1 MGIIQTIKRWW
12 DSLWQ
17 KEAQDRFGVETIE
30 SDVMKAALND
40 WVNIYQGK
48 PDWTLPDDKGN
59 IDIESF
65 NFAKKLCNETARL
78 TTLALGITVEGSAR
92 AEWINGFM
100 ESYISRM
107 KNEEC
112 EKACAFGY
120 IILKPNGEG
129 IDYVMPWDFC
139 PTHQTDGKIDGGIF
153 FDHYHKPGDKWHY
166 TRLEWQRFEDVS
178 ADVRIFRITN
188 KTYRA
193 TGSNGIGQECNIKE
207 TVWANLQ
214 EDAAYENIE
223 QPLFSIFKMPL
234 SNNIDMSSPLGVSI
248 FSNAQKELKSLDIAW
263 TRLEDEIFD
272 SQKQIFLGD
281 ALIDDPNMAHMRNY
295 ATNGV
300 VDKIGRKM
308 PRYVRLIPGG
318 NSGEEY
324 REVNPALQAADRLSG
339 IDHFLNLVGVKCGYS
354 TGQFVLNG
362 RSGQMT
368 ATQVEADDRETI
380 QLITQIRDSLKV
392 ATDGLIYALD
402 KWADIYNLAP
412 IGVYE
417 VAYDFDDIT
426 VNKEEDKLF
435 ELQLANQGYMSK
447 ARYLVRHLG
456 MTEDEAAAM
465 VAEASLES
473 MGSEQGGLFG
483 DEFYNSQKE
492 QSQEKESESRSS
504 GLNGAQTQSLISI
517 IQQLSAGTITEG
529 QAINLIA
536 TAIGISKEEARKILA
551 GET

>member
-1 MGIIQTIKRWW
+1 M
-12 DSLWQ
+12 WQ
-17 KEAQDRFGVETIE
+17 KEAQDKFGVETIE
-30 SDVMKAALND
+30 SDIMKSALND

-48 PDWTLPDDKGN
+48 PDWTLPDDRGN

-78 TTLALGITVEGSAR
+78 TTLALGITIEGSVR
-92 AEWINGFM
+92 ADWINGFM

-129 IDYVMPWDFC
+129 IDYVMPWDFR
-139 PTHQTDGKIDGGIF
+139 PTHATDGKIDGGIF
-153 FDHYHKPGDKWHY
+153 FDHYHEPGDKWYY

-178 ADVRIFRITN
+178 EDVRIFRITN

-193 TGSNGIGQECNIKE
+193 TGANGIGQECNIKE

-214 EDAAYENIE
+214 EDVAYENIE

-272 SQKQIFLGD
+272 SQKITFLGD
-281 ALIDDPNMAHMRNY
+281 MLIDEPGRPVRSRFAPGG
-295 ATNGV
+295 A
-300 VDKIGRKM
+300 VDKTGKAL
-308 PRYVRLIPGG
+308 PRWARILPGSNTG
-318 NSGEEY
+318 DEY
-324 REVNPALQAADRLSG
+324 HEVNPALQTADRLSG

-362 RSGQMT
+362 RTGHVT

-380 QLITQIRDSLKV
+380 QYIKQIRDSFQT

-402 KWADIYNLAP
+402 KYADIYSLAP
-412 IGVYE
+412 VGVYE
-417 VAYDFDDIT
+417 VNYDFGDIT
-426 VNKEEDKLF
+426 YNWEEDRARHWQYVTLGKYPLWLYYVKF
-435 ELQLANQGYMSK
+435 EGMS
-447 ARYLVRHLG
+447 
-456 MTEDEAAAM
+456 EDEAKA
-465 VAEASLES
+465 VSEEAK
-473 MGSEQGGLFG
+473 SENEPKDGGLFG
-483 DEFYNSQKE
+483 
-492 QSQEKESESRSS
+492 
-504 GLNGAQTQSLISI
+504 
-517 IQQLSAGTITEG
+517 
-529 QAINLIA
+529 
-536 TAIGISKEEARKILA
+536 EE
-551 GET
+551 

>member
-1 MGIIQTIKRWW
+1 M
-12 DSLWQ
+12 WQ
-17 KEAQDRFGVETIE
+17 KEAQDKFNVETIE

-59 IDIESF
+59 VDIESF

-92 AEWINGFM
+92 ADWINGFM
-100 ESYISRM
+100 ESYIARM

-129 IDYVMPWDFC
+129 IDYVMPWYFC
-139 PTHQTDGKIDGGIF
+139 PTHATDGKVDGGIF
-153 FDHYHKPGDKWHY
+153 FDHYHDPGDKWYY

-178 ADVRIFRITN
+178 EDVRIFRITN
-188 KTYRA
+188 KTYKA
-193 TGSNGIGQECNIKE
+193 TGAKGIGQECDIKE

-214 EDAAYENIE
+214 EDVAYENIE

-272 SQKQIFLGD
+272 SQKITFLGD
-281 ALIDDPNMAHMRNY
+281 MLIDEPGKPVRSRFDPGGA
-295 ATNGV
+295 
-300 VDKIGRKM
+300 VDKTGKSL
-308 PRYVRLIPGG
+308 PRHVRILPGTSEG
-318 NSGEEY
+318 DEY
-324 REVNPALQAADRLSG
+324 HEVNPALQTTDRLSG

-362 RSGQMT
+362 RT
-368 ATQVEADDRETI
+368 AQLTAAQVESDDRETI
-380 QLITQIRDSLKV
+380 QLISQIRASLQV

-402 KWADIYNLAP
+402 KYADIYNLSP
-412 IGVYE
+412 VGEYE
-417 VAYDFDDIT
+417 VSYQFQDIT
-426 VNKEEDKLF
+426 MNFDEDRL
-435 ELQLANQGYMSK
+435 
-447 ARYLVRHLG
+447 RHWQYVQSGKYPLWRFFMEYEG
-456 MTEDEAAAM
+456 MTELEAKKLAQ
-465 VAEASLES
+465 EARSES
-473 MGSEQGGLFG
+473 QSEQGLFG
-483 DEFYNSQKE
+483 
-492 QSQEKESESRSS
+492 
-504 GLNGAQTQSLISI
+504 
-517 IQQLSAGTITEG
+517 
-529 QAINLIA
+529 
-536 TAIGISKEEARKILA
+536 EE
-551 GET
+551 

>member
-17 KEAQDRFGVETIE
+17 KEAQDKFGVDTIE

-92 AEWINGFM
+92 ADWINSFM
-100 ESYISRM
+100 ESYIARM

-120 IILKPNGEG
+120 IILKPNGKG
-129 IDYVMPWDFC
+129 IDYVMPWDCC
-139 PTHQTDGKIDGGIF
+139 PTHATDGKIDGGIF
-153 FDHYHKPGDKWHY
+153 FDHYHEPGDKWYY

-178 ADVRIFRITN
+178 EDVRIFRITN
-188 KTYRA
+188 KTYKA
-193 TGSNGIGQECNIKE
+193 TGEKGIGQECNIKE

-214 EDAAYENIE
+214 EDVAYENIE

-272 SQKQIFLGD
+272 SQKITFLGD
-281 ALIDDPNMAHMRNY
+281 MLIDEPGRPVRSRFAPGG
-295 ATNGV
+295 A
-300 VDKIGRKM
+300 VDKTGKAL
-308 PRYVRLIPGG
+308 PRHVRILPGSTTG
-318 NSGEEY
+318 DEY
-324 REVNPALQAADRLSG
+324 HEVNPALQTSDRLSG

-362 RSGQMT
+362 RTGHVT

-380 QLITQIRDSLKV
+380 QYIKQIRDSFRV

-402 KWADIYNLAP
+402 KYADIYSLAP
-412 IGVYE
+412 VGVYE
-417 VAYDFDDIT
+417 VNYDFGDIT
-426 VNKEEDKLF
+426 YNWEEDRARHWQYVTMGKYPLWMYYVKF
-435 ELQLANQGYMSK
+435 EGMSEEEAK
-447 ARYLVRHLG
+447 AV
-456 MTEDEAAAM
+456 A
-465 VAEASLES
+465 AEAKTEN
-473 MGSEQGGLFG
+473 EPQEGLFG
-483 DEFYNSQKE
+483 
-492 QSQEKESESRSS
+492 
-504 GLNGAQTQSLISI
+504 
-517 IQQLSAGTITEG
+517 
-529 QAINLIA
+529 
-536 TAIGISKEEARKILA
+536 EE
-551 GET
+551 

>member
-48 PDWTLPDDKGN
+48 PDWTLPDDKWN

-92 AEWINGFM
+92 ADWINGFM
-100 ESYISRM
+100 ESYITRM

-139 PTHQTDGKIDGGIF
+139 PTHATDGKVDGGIF
-153 FDHYHKPGDKWHY
+153 FDHYHEPGDKWYY

-178 ADVRIFRITN
+178 EDVRIFRITN
-188 KTYRA
+188 KTYKA
-193 TGSNGIGQECNIKE
+193 TGANGIGQECNIKE

-234 SNNIDMSSPLGVSI
+234 SNNIDMSSPLGVYI
-248 FSNAQKELKSLDIAW
+248 ISNAQNELKSLDISW

-272 SQKQIFLGD
+272 SQKKVFAGD
-281 ALIDDPNMAHMRNY
+281 MLIDEPGKPVRSRYTA
-295 ATNGV
+295 NGV
-300 VDKIGRKM
+300 VDKAGKPL
-308 PRYVRLIPGG
+308 PRYLHILPGSTTG
-318 NSGEEY
+318 DEY
-324 REVNPALQAADRLSG
+324 HEVNPALQTSDRLSG

-362 RSGQMT
+362 RTGHVT

-380 QLITQIRDSLKV
+380 QLITQIRASLQV
-392 ATDGLIYALD
+392 ATDGLIYALG

-412 IGVYE
+412 VGVYE
-417 VAYDFDDIT
+417 VVYKFDDIT

-447 ARYLVRHLG
+447 ARYLVRNLK
-456 MTEDEAAAM
+456 MTENDAEKMVQEA
-465 VAEASLES
+465 
-473 MGSEQGGLFG
+473 
-483 DEFYNSQKE
+483 
-492 QSQEKESESRSS
+492 
-504 GLNGAQTQSLISI
+504 I
-517 IQQLSAGTITEG
+517 
-529 QAINLIA
+529 
-536 TAIGISKEEARKILA
+536 EEAKKREPDEENRLF
-551 GET
+551 

>member
-17 KEAQDRFGVETIE
+17 KEAQDKFGVETIE

-92 AEWINGFM
+92 ADWINSFM
-100 ESYISRM
+100 ESYIARM

-120 IILKPNGEG
+120 IILKPNGDG

-139 PTHQTDGKIDGGIF
+139 PTHATDGKVDGGIF
-153 FDHYHKPGDKWHY
+153 FDHYHEPGDKWYY

-178 ADVRIFRITN
+178 EDVRIFRITN
-188 KTYRA
+188 KTYKA
-193 TGSNGIGQECNIKE
+193 TGANGIGQECSMKE

-214 EDAAYENIE
+214 EDAAYQNIE

-272 SQKQIFLGD
+272 SQKITFLGD
-281 ALIDDPNMAHMRNY
+281 MLIDEPGRPVRSRFAPGG
-295 ATNGV
+295 A
-300 VDKIGRKM
+300 VDKTGKAL
-308 PRYVRLIPGG
+308 PRWARILPGSNTG
-318 NSGEEY
+318 DEY
-324 REVNPALQAADRLSG
+324 HEVNPALQTADRLSG

-362 RSGQMT
+362 RSGVVT
-368 ATQVEADDRETI
+368 ATQVESDDRETI
-380 QLITQIRDSLKV
+380 QYIKQIRDSLQM

-412 IGVYE
+412 VGEYE
-417 VAYDFDDIT
+417 VNYSFQDLVYNF
-426 VNKEEDKLF
+426 EEDKIRHWQYVQAGKYPLWMYYMNF
-435 ELQLANQGYMSK
+435 EGMGEEEAK
-447 ARYLVRHLG
+447 AV
-456 MTEDEAAAM
+456 A
-465 VAEASLES
+465 AEAK
-473 MGSEQGGLFG
+473 SENEPKDGVFG
-483 DEFYNSQKE
+483 
-492 QSQEKESESRSS
+492 
-504 GLNGAQTQSLISI
+504 
-517 IQQLSAGTITEG
+517 
-529 QAINLIA
+529 
-536 TAIGISKEEARKILA
+536 EE
-551 GET
+551 

>member
-12 DSLWQ
+12 DSLWK
-17 KEAQDRFGVETIE
+17 KEAQDKFGVETIE

-48 PDWTLPDDKGN
+48 PDWTLPDDSGN
-59 IDIESF
+59 VDIESF

-92 AEWINGFM
+92 ADWINSFM

-139 PTHQTDGKIDGGIF
+139 PTHATDGKIDGGIF
-153 FDHYHKPGDKWHY
+153 FDHYHEPGDKWY
-166 TRLEWQRFEDVS
+166 YKRLEYHRFEDWRVPQNN
-178 ADVRIFRITN
+178 DVRLYRITN
-188 KTYRA
+188 KTYKS
-193 TGSNGIGQECNIKE
+193 TGANGIGQECNIKE

-223 QPLFSIFKMPL
+223 KPLFSIFKMPL

-272 SQKQIFLGD
+272 SQKITFLGD
-281 ALIDDPNMAHMRNY
+281 MLIDEPGRPVRSRFAPGG
-295 ATNGV
+295 A
-300 VDKIGRKM
+300 VDKTGKAL
-308 PRYVRLIPGG
+308 PRWARILPGSNTG
-318 NSGEEY
+318 DEY
-324 REVNPALQAADRLSG
+324 HEVNPALQTADRLSG

-362 RSGQMT
+362 RTGHVT

-380 QLITQIRDSLKV
+380 QYIKQIRDSFQT

-402 KWADIYNLAP
+402 KYADIYNLAP
-412 IGVYE
+412 VGVYE
-417 VAYDFDDIT
+417 VNYDFGDIT
-426 VNKEEDKLF
+426 YNWEEDRARHWGYVMQGKYPLWLYYTKFEGMSEEEAKL
-435 ELQLANQGYMSK
+435 L
-447 ARYLVRHLG
+447 
-456 MTEDEAAAM
+456 
-465 VAEASLES
+465 VAEAKTEN
-473 MGSEQGGLFG
+473 EPKEGLFG
-483 DEFYNSQKE
+483 
-492 QSQEKESESRSS
+492 
-504 GLNGAQTQSLISI
+504 
-517 IQQLSAGTITEG
+517 
-529 QAINLIA
+529 
-536 TAIGISKEEARKILA
+536 EE
-551 GET
+551 

>member
-17 KEAQDRFGVETIE
+17 KEAQDKFGVETIE

-92 AEWINGFM
+92 ADWINSFM
-100 ESYISRM
+100 ESYIARM

-120 IILKPNGEG
+120 IILKPNGDG
-129 IDYVMPWDFC
+129 IDYVMPWDFK
-139 PTHQTDGKIDGGIF
+139 PTHATDGKIDGGIF
-153 FDHYHKPGDKWHY
+153 HDMHHEPDSKWYY
-166 TRLEWQRFEDVS
+166 TRLEYHRFEIVS
-178 ADVRIFRITN
+178 GDIRIYRITN
-188 KTYRA
+188 KTYKA
-193 TGSNGIGQECNIKE
+193 TGANGIGQECNIKE

-272 SQKQIFLGD
+272 SQKITFLGD
-281 ALIDDPNMAHMRNY
+281 MLIDEPGRPVRSRFAPGG
-295 ATNGV
+295 A
-300 VDKIGRKM
+300 VDKTGKAL
-308 PRYVRLIPGG
+308 PRWARILPGSNTG
-318 NSGEEY
+318 DEY
-324 REVNPALQAADRLSG
+324 HEVNPALQTADRLSG

-362 RSGQMT
+362 RTGHVT

-380 QLITQIRDSLKV
+380 QYIKQIRDSFQT

-402 KWADIYNLAP
+402 KYADIYNLAP
-412 IGVYE
+412 VGVYE
-417 VAYDFDDIT
+417 VNYDFGDIT
-426 VNKEEDKLF
+426 YNWEEDRSRHWQYVTLGKYPLWLYYVKF
-435 ELQLANQGYMSK
+435 EGMSEEEAK
-447 ARYLVRHLG
+447 AV
-456 MTEDEAAAM
+456 A
-465 VAEASLES
+465 AEAK
-473 MGSEQGGLFG
+473 SENEPQEGLF
-483 DEFYNSQKE
+483 
-492 QSQEKESESRSS
+492 R
-504 GLNGAQTQSLISI
+504 
-517 IQQLSAGTITEG
+517 
-529 QAINLIA
+529 
-536 TAIGISKEEARKILA
+536 EE
-551 GET
+551 

>member
-1 MGIIQTIKRWW
+1 MGIIQSIKRWW
-12 DSLWQ
+12 DSLWK
-17 KEAQDRFGVETIE
+17 KEAQEKFGVETIE
-30 SDVMKAALND
+30 SDVMKAALTD

-48 PDWTLPDDKGN
+48 PNWAQADENGN

-92 AEWINGFM
+92 ADWINGFM
-100 ESYISRM
+100 ESYIARM

-120 IILKPNGEG
+120 IVLKPNGKG
-129 IDYVMPWDFC
+129 IDYVMPWDFW
-139 PTHQTDGKIDGGIF
+139 PTHETDKKIDGGIF
-153 FDHYHKPGDKWHY
+153 HDTHHEPDSKWYY
-166 TRLEWQRFEDVS
+166 TRLEYHRFEDVS
-178 ADVRIFRITN
+178 EDMRIYRITN
-188 KTYRA
+188 KTYKSERKDV
-193 TGSNGIGQECNIKE
+193 IGKECDMSE
-207 TVWANLQ
+207 TAWANLQ
-214 EDAAYENIE
+214 EDAAYQNIE

-272 SQKQIFLGD
+272 SQKIAFLGD
-281 ALIDDPNMAHMRNY
+281 MLIEGDGKPVRGRIAPGG
-295 ATNGV
+295 A
-300 VDKIGRKM
+300 VDKTGKAL
-308 PRYVRLIPGG
+308 PRWARILPG
-318 NSGEEY
+318 STTGEEY
-324 REVNPALQAADRLSG
+324 HEVNPALQTADRLSG

-362 RSGQMT
+362 RSGQLT

-402 KWADIYNLAP
+402 KWADIYNLSP
-412 IGVYE
+412 VGVYE

-447 ARYLVRHLG
+447 VRFLVRHLG
-456 MTEDEAAAM
+456 MTEKEAIAM
-465 VAEASLES
+465 VQEAVEERNANES
-473 MGSEQGGLFG
+473 EEGLF
-483 DEFYNSQKE
+483 
-492 QSQEKESESRSS
+492 
-504 GLNGAQTQSLISI
+504 
-517 IQQLSAGTITEG
+517 
-529 QAINLIA
+529 
-536 TAIGISKEEARKILA
+536 EE
-551 GET
+551 E

>member
-17 KEAQDRFGVETIE
+17 KEAQDKFGVETIE

-59 IDIESF
+59 VDIESF

-92 AEWINGFM
+92 ADWINGFM

-139 PTHQTDGKIDGGIF
+139 PTHATDGKVDGGIF
-153 FDHYHKPGDKWHY
+153 FDHYHEPGDKWYY
-166 TRLEWQRFEDVS
+166 TRLEWQRFEDMS
-178 ADVRIFRITN
+178 EDVRIFRITN
-188 KTYRA
+188 KTYKA
-193 TGSNGIGQECNIKE
+193 TGTNGIGQECNIKE

-214 EDAAYENIE
+214 EDVAYENIE

-272 SQKQIFLGD
+272 SQKITFLGD
-281 ALIDDPNMAHMRNY
+281 MLIDEPGRSVRSRFSPGGA
-295 ATNGV
+295 
-300 VDKIGRKM
+300 VDKTGKAL
-308 PRYVRLIPGG
+308 PRHVRILPGSTTG
-318 NSGEEY
+318 DEY
-324 REVNPALQAADRLSG
+324 HEVNPALQTADRLSG

-362 RSGQMT
+362 RTGHVT

-380 QLITQIRDSLKV
+380 QYIKQIRDSFQT

-402 KWADIYNLAP
+402 KYADIYSLAP
-412 IGVYE
+412 VGVYE
-417 VAYDFDDIT
+417 VNYDFGDIT
-426 VNKEEDKLF
+426 YNWEEDRARHWQYVTLGKYPLWLYYVKF
-435 ELQLANQGYMSK
+435 EGMSEEEAK
-447 ARYLVRHLG
+447 AV
-456 MTEDEAAAM
+456 A
-465 VAEASLES
+465 AEAK
-473 MGSEQGGLFG
+473 SENKPKEGLFG
-483 DEFYNSQKE
+483 
-492 QSQEKESESRSS
+492 
-504 GLNGAQTQSLISI
+504 
-517 IQQLSAGTITEG
+517 
-529 QAINLIA
+529 
-536 TAIGISKEEARKILA
+536 EE
-551 GET
+551 

>member
-1 MGIIQTIKRWW
+1 M
-12 DSLWQ
+12 WQ
-17 KEAQDRFGVETIE
+17 KEAQDKFGVETIE

-59 IDIESF
+59 VDIESF

-92 AEWINGFM
+92 ADWINGFM
-100 ESYISRM
+100 ESYIARM

-139 PTHQTDGKIDGGIF
+139 PTHATDGKIDGGIF
-153 FDHYHKPGDKWHY
+153 FDHYHEPGDKWYY

-178 ADVRIFRITN
+178 EDVRIFRITN
-188 KTYRA
+188 RTYKA
-193 TGSNGIGQECNIKE
+193 TGANGIGQECNIKE

-214 EDAAYENIE
+214 EDVAYENIE

-272 SQKQIFLGD
+272 SQKITFLGD
-281 ALIDDPNMAHMRNY
+281 MLIDEPGKPVRSRFAPGG
-295 ATNGV
+295 A
-300 VDKIGRKM
+300 VDKTGKAL
-308 PRYVRLIPGG
+308 PRHVRILPGTSEG
-318 NSGEEY
+318 DEY
-324 REVNPALQAADRLSG
+324 HEVNPALQTADRLSG

-362 RSGQMT
+362 RTGHVT
-368 ATQVEADDRETI
+368 ATQVESDDRETI
-380 QLITQIRDSLKV
+380 QLIKQIRDSLQV

-402 KWADIYNLAP
+402 KYADIYNLSP
-412 IGVYE
+412 VGVYE
-417 VAYDFDDIT
+417 VTYNFQDIT
-426 VNKEEDKLF
+426 YSWEEDRLRHWQYVQAGKYPLWMF
-435 ELQLANQGYMSK
+435 YMNYEGMGEEEAK
-447 ARYLVRHLG
+447 AV
-456 MTEDEAAAM
+456 A
-465 VAEASLES
+465 AEAKTEN
-473 MGSEQGGLFG
+473 EPQEGLFG
-483 DEFYNSQKE
+483 
-492 QSQEKESESRSS
+492 
-504 GLNGAQTQSLISI
+504 
-517 IQQLSAGTITEG
+517 
-529 QAINLIA
+529 
-536 TAIGISKEEARKILA
+536 EE
-551 GET
+551 

>member
-17 KEAQDRFGVETIE
+17 KEAQDKFGVETIE

-92 AEWINGFM
+92 ADWINGFM
-100 ESYISRM
+100 ESYIARM

-139 PTHQTDGKIDGGIF
+139 PTHATDGKVDGGIF
-153 FDHYHKPGDKWHY
+153 FDHYHEPGDKWYY
-166 TRLEWQRFEDVS
+166 TRLEWQRFED
-178 ADVRIFRITN
+178 ALDGTKIFRITN
-188 KTYRA
+188 KTYKS
-193 TGSNGIGQECNIKE
+193 TGANVIGQECNIDE
-207 TVWANLQ
+207 TVWSNYA
-214 EDAAYENIE
+214 DDRAWYDMT

-272 SQKQIFLGD
+272 SQKKVFAGD
-281 ALIDDPNMAHMRNY
+281 MLIDEPGKPVRSRYTA
-295 ATNGV
+295 NGAA
-300 VDKIGRKM
+300 DKAGKPL
-308 PRYVRLIPGG
+308 PRYLHILPGSTTG
-318 NSGEEY
+318 DEY
-324 REVNPALQAADRLSG
+324 HEVNPALQTSDRLSG
-339 IDHFLNLVGVKCGYS
+339 IDHFLNFVGVKCGYS

-402 KWADIYNLAP
+402 KWADIYNLVP
-412 IGVYE
+412 VGVYE

-456 MTEDEAAAM
+456 MTEEEAAAM
-465 VAEASLES
+465 VAEAQAEQPKNES
-473 MGSEQGGLFG
+473 LFG
-483 DEFYNSQKE
+483 
-492 QSQEKESESRSS
+492 
-504 GLNGAQTQSLISI
+504 
-517 IQQLSAGTITEG
+517 
-529 QAINLIA
+529 
-536 TAIGISKEEARKILA
+536 EE
-551 GET
+551 

>member
-17 KEAQDRFGVETIE
+17 KEAQDKFGVETIE

-48 PDWTLPDDKGN
+48 PDWTLPDDRGN
-59 IDIESF
+59 VDIESF

-92 AEWINGFM
+92 ADWINGFM
-100 ESYISRM
+100 ESYIARM

-120 IILKPNGEG
+120 IILKPNGES

-139 PTHQTDGKIDGGIF
+139 PTHATDGKIDGGIF
-153 FDHYHKPGDKWHY
+153 FDHYHEPGDKWYY

-178 ADVRIFRITN
+178 EDVRIFRITN
-188 KTYRA
+188 KTYKA
-193 TGSNGIGQECNIKE
+193 TGANGIGQECNIKE
-207 TVWANLQ
+207 TVWARYL
-214 EDAAYENIE
+214 EDVAYENIE

-272 SQKQIFLGD
+272 SQKITFLGD
-281 ALIDDPNMAHMRNY
+281 MLIDEPGRPVRSRFAPGG
-295 ATNGV
+295 A
-300 VDKIGRKM
+300 VDKAGKAL
-308 PRYVRLIPGG
+308 PRHVRILPGSTTG
-318 NSGEEY
+318 DEY
-324 REVNPALQAADRLSG
+324 HEVNPALQTSERLSG

-362 RSGQMT
+362 RTGHVT

-380 QLITQIRDSLKV
+380 QYIKQIRDSFQS

-402 KWADIYNLAP
+402 KYADIYSLAP
-412 IGVYE
+412 VGVYE
-417 VAYDFDDIT
+417 VNYDFGDIT
-426 VNKEEDKLF
+426 YNWEEDRARHWQYVTLGKYPLWLYYVKF
-435 ELQLANQGYMSK
+435 EGMSEEEAK
-447 ARYLVRHLG
+447 AV
-456 MTEDEAAAM
+456 A
-465 VAEASLES
+465 AEAK
-473 MGSEQGGLFG
+473 SENEPKEGLFG
-483 DEFYNSQKE
+483 
-492 QSQEKESESRSS
+492 
-504 GLNGAQTQSLISI
+504 
-517 IQQLSAGTITEG
+517 
-529 QAINLIA
+529 
-536 TAIGISKEEARKILA
+536 EE
-551 GET
+551 

>member
-17 KEAQDRFGVETIE
+17 KEAQDKFGVETIE

-40 WVNIYQGK
+40 WINIYQGK
-48 PDWTLPDDKGN
+48 PDWTLPDEKGN
-59 IDIESF
+59 VDIESF

-92 AEWINGFM
+92 ADWINGFM
-100 ESYISRM
+100 ESYIARM

-139 PTHQTDGKIDGGIF
+139 PTHATDGKVDGGIF
-153 FDHYHKPGDKWHY
+153 FDHYHEPGDKWYY

-178 ADVRIFRITN
+178 EDVRIFRITN
-188 KTYRA
+188 KTYKA
-193 TGSNGIGQECNIKE
+193 TGLKGIGQECNIKE

-214 EDAAYENIE
+214 EDVAYENIE

-234 SNNIDMSSPLGVSI
+234 SNNIDMNSPLGVSI

-272 SQKQIFLGD
+272 SQKITFLGD
-281 ALIDDPNMAHMRNY
+281 MLIDEPGRPVRSRFAPGG
-295 ATNGV
+295 A
-300 VDKIGRKM
+300 VDKTGKAL
-308 PRYVRLIPGG
+308 PRHVRILPGTSEG
-318 NSGEEY
+318 DEY
-324 REVNPALQAADRLSG
+324 HEVNPALQTADRLSG

-362 RSGQMT
+362 RSGVVT
-368 ATQVEADDRETI
+368 ATQVESDDRETI
-380 QLITQIRDSLKV
+380 QYIKQIRDSLQS

-412 IGVYE
+412 VGVYE
-417 VAYDFDDIT
+417 VNYDFGDI
-426 VNKEEDKLF
+426 VYNYEDDKLRHWQYVQAGKYPLWMYYVKF
-435 ELQLANQGYMSK
+435 EGMSEEEAK
-447 ARYLVRHLG
+447 AV
-456 MTEDEAAAM
+456 A
-465 VAEASLES
+465 AEAKTEN
-473 MGSEQGGLFG
+473 EPQEGLFG
-483 DEFYNSQKE
+483 
-492 QSQEKESESRSS
+492 
-504 GLNGAQTQSLISI
+504 
-517 IQQLSAGTITEG
+517 
-529 QAINLIA
+529 
-536 TAIGISKEEARKILA
+536 EE
-551 GET
+551 

>member
-1 MGIIQTIKRWW
+1 M
-12 DSLWQ
+12 WQ
-17 KEAQDRFGVETIE
+17 KEAQDKFGVETIE
-30 SDVMKAALND
+30 SDVMKSALND

-48 PDWTLPDDKGN
+48 PDWTLPDDRGN

-92 AEWINGFM
+92 ADWINGFM
-100 ESYISRM
+100 ESYIARM

-129 IDYVMPWDFC
+129 IDYVMPWDFK
-139 PTHQTDGKIDGGIF
+139 PTHATDGKIDGGIF
-153 FDHYHKPGDKWHY
+153 HDMHHEPDSKWYY
-166 TRLEWQRFEDVS
+166 TRLEYHRFEEWRVPMQN
-178 ADVRIFRITN
+178 DVRLYRITN
-188 KTYRA
+188 KTYKF
-193 TGSNGIGQECNIKE
+193 TGANGIGQECNIKE

-248 FSNAQKELKSLDIAW
+248 FSNAQKELKILDIAW

-272 SQKQIFLGD
+272 SQKITFLGD
-281 ALIDDPNMAHMRNY
+281 MLIDEPGRTVRSQFSPGGA
-295 ATNGV
+295 
-300 VDKIGRKM
+300 VDKTGKAL
-308 PRYVRLIPGG
+308 PRHVRILPGSTTG
-318 NSGEEY
+318 DEY
-324 REVNPALQAADRLSG
+324 HEVNPALQTADRLSG

-362 RSGQMT
+362 RTGHVT

-380 QLITQIRDSLKV
+380 QLITQIRASLQV

-412 IGVYE
+412 VGVYE
-417 VAYDFDDIT
+417 VAYKFDDIT

-435 ELQLANQGYMSK
+435 DYQLAQNGYMSK
-447 ARYLVRHLG
+447 ARFLVRHMGL
-456 MTEDEAAAM
+456 TEEEAAAM
-465 VAEASLES
+465 VAEAQA
-473 MGSEQGGLFG
+473 EQPQEDERLFP
-483 DEFYNSQKE
+483 
-492 QSQEKESESRSS
+492 
-504 GLNGAQTQSLISI
+504 
-517 IQQLSAGTITEG
+517 
-529 QAINLIA
+529 
-536 TAIGISKEEARKILA
+536 EE
-551 GET
+551 

>member
-1 MGIIQTIKRWW
+1 M
-12 DSLWQ
+12 WQ
-17 KEAQDRFGVETIE
+17 KEAQDKFGVETIE

-92 AEWINGFM
+92 ADWINGFM
-100 ESYISRM
+100 ESYIARM

-120 IILKPNGEG
+120 IVLKPNGEG

-139 PTHQTDGKIDGGIF
+139 PTHATDGKVDGGIF
-153 FDHYHKPGDKWHY
+153 FDHYHEPGDKWYY

-178 ADVRIFRITN
+178 EDVRIFRITN
-188 KTYRA
+188 KTYKS
-193 TGSNGIGQECNIKE
+193 TGANGIGQECNIKE
-207 TVWANLQ
+207 TVWAHLQ

-272 SQKQIFLGD
+272 SQKKVFAGD
-281 ALIDDPNMAHMRNY
+281 MLIDEPGKPVRSRY
-295 ATNGV
+295 AANGV
-300 VDKIGRKM
+300 VDKAGNPL
-308 PRYVRLIPGG
+308 PRYLHILPGTSQG
-318 NSGEEY
+318 DEY
-324 REVNPALQAADRLSG
+324 HEVNPALQTADRLSG

-362 RSGQMT
+362 RSGVVT
-368 ATQVEADDRETI
+368 ATQVESDDRETI
-380 QLITQIRDSLKV
+380 QNIKQIRDSLQM

-412 IGVYE
+412 VGEYEANYSFQDLVYN
-417 VAYDFDDIT
+417 F
-426 VNKEEDKLF
+426 EEDKLRHWQYVQAGKYPLWMYYMNF
-435 ELQLANQGYMSK
+435 EGMGEEEAK
-447 ARYLVRHLG
+447 AV
-456 MTEDEAAAM
+456 A
-465 VAEASLES
+465 AEAK
-473 MGSEQGGLFG
+473 SENEPQEGLFG
-483 DEFYNSQKE
+483 
-492 QSQEKESESRSS
+492 
-504 GLNGAQTQSLISI
+504 
-517 IQQLSAGTITEG
+517 
-529 QAINLIA
+529 
-536 TAIGISKEEARKILA
+536 EE
-551 GET
+551 

>member
-1 MGIIQTIKRWW
+1 M
-12 DSLWQ
+12 WQ
-17 KEAQDRFGVETIE
+17 KEAQDKFGVETIE

-59 IDIESF
+59 VDIESF

-92 AEWINGFM
+92 ADWINGFM
-100 ESYISRM
+100 ESYIARM

-139 PTHQTDGKIDGGIF
+139 PTHATDGKVDGGIF
-153 FDHYHKPGDKWHY
+153 FDHYHEPGDKWYY

-178 ADVRIFRITN
+178 EDVRIFRITN
-188 KTYRA
+188 KTYKA
-193 TGSNGIGQECNIKE
+193 TGARGIGQECNIKE

-214 EDAAYENIE
+214 EDVAYENIE

-234 SNNIDMSSPLGVSI
+234 SNNIDMSSPLGASI

-272 SQKQIFLGD
+272 SQKITFLGD
-281 ALIDDPNMAHMRNY
+281 MLIDEPGRPVRSRFSPGGA
-295 ATNGV
+295 
-300 VDKIGRKM
+300 VDKTGKSL
-308 PRYVRLIPGG
+308 PRWARILPGSNTG
-318 NSGEEY
+318 DEY
-324 REVNPALQAADRLSG
+324 HEVNPALQTADRLSG

-362 RSGQMT
+362 RTGHVT

-380 QLITQIRDSLKV
+380 QYIKQIRDSFQT
-392 ATDGLIYALD
+392 ATGGLIYAL
-402 KWADIYNLAP
+402 
-412 IGVYE
+412 E
-417 VAYDFDDIT
+417 
-426 VNKEEDKLF
+426 
-435 ELQLANQGYMSK
+435 
-447 ARYLVRHLG
+447 RY
-456 MTEDEAAAM
+456 
-465 VAEASLES
+465 
-473 MGSEQGGLFG
+473 
-483 DEFYNSQKE
+483 
-492 QSQEKESESRSS
+492 
-504 GLNGAQTQSLISI
+504 
-517 IQQLSAGTITEG
+517 
-529 QAINLIA
+529 
-536 TAIGISKEEARKILA
+536 
-551 GET
+551 

>member
-1 MGIIQTIKRWW
+1 MGIIQSLKRWW

-17 KEAQDRFGVETIE
+17 KEAQDKFGVETIE

-59 IDIESF
+59 VDIESF

-78 TTLALGITVEGSAR
+78 TTLALGITVEGSSR
-92 AEWINGFM
+92 ADWINGFM
-100 ESYISRM
+100 ESYIARM

-139 PTHQTDGKIDGGIF
+139 PTHATDGKVDGGIF
-153 FDHYHKPGDKWHY
+153 FDHYHEPGDKWHY
-166 TRLEWQRFEDVS
+166 TRLEWQRLEDVS
-178 ADVRIFRITN
+178 EDVRIFRITN

-193 TGSNGIGQECNIKE
+193 TGANGIGQECNIKE

-214 EDAAYENIE
+214 EDVAYENIE

-272 SQKQIFLGD
+272 SQKITFLGD
-281 ALIDDPNMAHMRNY
+281 MLIDEPGRPVRSRFSPGGA
-295 ATNGV
+295 
-300 VDKIGRKM
+300 VDKTGKAL
-308 PRYVRLIPGG
+308 PRHVRILPG
-318 NSGEEY
+318 STTGEEY
-324 REVNPALQAADRLSG
+324 HEVNPALQTADRLSG

-362 RSGQMT
+362 RTGHVT

-380 QLITQIRDSLKV
+380 QYIKQIRDSFQT

-402 KWADIYNLAP
+402 KYADIYNLAP
-412 IGVYE
+412 VGVYE
-417 VAYDFDDIT
+417 VNYDFGDIT
-426 VNKEEDKLF
+426 YNWEEDRARHWQYVTLGKYPLWLYYVKF
-435 ELQLANQGYMSK
+435 EGMSEEEAK
-447 ARYLVRHLG
+447 AV
-456 MTEDEAAAM
+456 A
-465 VAEASLES
+465 AEAK
-473 MGSEQGGLFG
+473 SENEPKEGLFG
-483 DEFYNSQKE
+483 
-492 QSQEKESESRSS
+492 
-504 GLNGAQTQSLISI
+504 
-517 IQQLSAGTITEG
+517 
-529 QAINLIA
+529 
-536 TAIGISKEEARKILA
+536 EE
-551 GET
+551 

>member
-1 MGIIQTIKRWW
+1 M
-12 DSLWQ
+12 WQ
-17 KEAQDRFGVETIE
+17 KEAQEKFGVETIE
-30 SDVMKAALND
+30 SDVMKAALTD

-48 PDWTLPDDKGN
+48 PDWITKDS
-59 IDIESF
+59 DIEGY
-65 NFAKKLCNETARL
+65 NFAKTLCSRTAWL
-78 TTLALGITVEGSAR
+78 STLMLKITVDGSER
-92 AEWINGFM
+92 AEAINKLMGG
-100 ESYISRM
+100 YVHQM
-107 KNEEC
+107 KNDKC

-139 PTHQTDGKIDGGIF
+139 PTHATDGKVDGGIF
-153 FDHYHKPGDKWHY
+153 FDHYHEPVDKWYY
-166 TRLEWQRFEDVS
+166 TRLEYHRFEDWRVS
-178 ADVRIFRITN
+178 QQNDVRLYRITN
-188 KTYRA
+188 KTYKSERKDV
-193 TGSNGIGQECNIKE
+193 IGKECDMSE

-214 EDAAYENIE
+214 EDAAYQNIE
-223 QPLFSIFKMPL
+223 QPLFSIFKMPIA
-234 SNNIDMSSPLGVSI
+234 NNIDLSSPLGVSI

-318 NSGEEY
+318 NTGEEY
-324 REVNPALQAADRLSG
+324 HEINPALQTADRLSG

-402 KWADIYNLAP
+402 KYADIYNLSP

-417 VAYDFDDIT
+417 VAYKFDDIT

-473 MGSEQGGLFG
+473 MGAEQEGLFG
-483 DEFYNSQKE
+483 DDFYYP
-492 QSQEKESESRSS
+492 QEKESESRSG

-517 IQQLSAGTITEG
+517 IQQLSAGSITEG

-536 TAIGISKEEARKILA
+536 TAIGISKDEARKILV
-551 GET
+551 GEI